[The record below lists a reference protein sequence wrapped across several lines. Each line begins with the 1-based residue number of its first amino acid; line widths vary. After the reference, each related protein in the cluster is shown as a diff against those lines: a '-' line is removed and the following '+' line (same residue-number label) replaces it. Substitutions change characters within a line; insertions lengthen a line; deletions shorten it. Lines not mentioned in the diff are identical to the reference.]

1 MENGSKGKLLQWKKI
16 QPFTLLT
23 ELKILVNMFTEL
35 FTEFLLKTE
44 GDWLWQIL

>member
-1 MENGSKGKLLQWKKI
+1 MVVKASFFSGKKI